1 MANGE
6 GSEDTPSGASSG
18 GGDTPLPPMPH
29 RHIDPSVAPSLL
41 GGRHPVVHRGR
52 PRWSTVA
59 LIVVF
64 ATALA
69 LYLALRPGG

>member
-6 GSEDTPSGASSG
+6 GSETESGGAAPG
-18 GGDTPLPPMPH
+18 GGDAGGPPSH
-29 RHIDPSVAPSLL
+29 RHVDPVVAPSLL
-41 GGRHPVVHRGR
+41 GTRHPVTRRGR

-59 LIVVF
+59 LITLF
-64 ATALA
+64 AGALA